1 MGTGSCLG
9 RVAGLCGGVLIVVG
23 ATSYHGVRA
32 QSATSD
38 GTATDSRIT
47 AIEQQIQALQ
57 QELSHVKADL
67 SAKDEQLRQSQE
79 QTKQVQAQVQA
90 VENRKPLVTF
100 PAGRPTISSEDG
112 QYSLAIGA
120 LVQFDVGGYFQ
131 NSSNSPNVQPPGARD
146 LNNGENLRRGRIY
159 VVGTMGDFTLNIT
172 PDFGGSPDGVATIY
186 QANINY
192 TYKPVTVTIGY
203 FQPWFSLY
211 DAMLPQDFLLLER
224 PSVVEIAR
232 NVVAGDARASFGAKA
247 SGDDYF
253 ASLYLT
259 GASYG
264 SQSSSLL
271 NDQQTGIVGRLATRP
286 LRGKDW
292 NTHIGINGSKAFHL
306 NESDSASV
314 NQSIQLRNQPELR
327 IDQNRL
333 IDTGVIPASG
343 ADTYGIELAANW
355 RNFMVMAEY
364 IRIDVD
370 QDQPTGPSPN
380 LTFQGGYIE
389 GSWVITG
396 ESHPYLTGAASYGR
410 PSPEHP
416 FSLETGEWG
425 AWELVARYSI
435 MDLDS
440 DTNDGEPAASTGG
453 VFGGVQQV
461 YSVGVN
467 WYPNDFLRFQ
477 LQFSHVDV
485 DRRAASNGTTQV
497 GQNFE
502 DIALRSQ
509 LAF

>member
-1 MGTGSCLG
+1 MRTQPSRG
-9 RVAGLCGGVLIVVG
+9 RVAKCFGLVLFAFV
-23 ATSYHGVRA
+23 ATLPHAILA
-32 QSATSD
+32 Q
-38 GTATDSRIT
+38 TATPDSSTNERIKT
-47 AIEQQIQALQ
+47 IEQQIQALQ
-57 QELSHVKADL
+57 QELSRVKADL
-67 SAKDEQLRQSQE
+67 SVKDEQLRQSQE
-79 QTKQVQAQVQA
+79 QTRQVQAQVEA

-120 LVQFDVGGYFQ
+120 LVQFDAGGYFQ
-131 NSSNSPNVQPPGARD
+131 NSSNDENVQPPGARD
-146 LNNGENLRRGRIY
+146 LDNGENLRRGRIY
-159 VVGTMGDFTLNIT
+159 VVGQMGDFTLNIT

-192 TYKPVTVTIGY
+192 TFSPVTVTIGY

-224 PSVVEIAR
+224 PSAVEIAR

-247 SGDDYF
+247 SGEDYF

-264 SQSSSLL
+264 SQSANLL
-271 NDQQTGIVGRLATRP
+271 NDQQTGIVGRVATRP

-306 NESDSASV
+306 NENDSASV
-314 NQSIQLRNQPELR
+314 HQAVQLRNQPELR

-333 IDTGVIPASG
+333 IDTGLIPASG

-355 RNFMVMAEY
+355 RNFTVMAEY

-396 ESHPYLTGAASYGR
+396 ESHPYLTNAASYGR

-416 FSLETGEWG
+416 FSLKTGGWG
-425 AWELVARYSI
+425 AWEVVARYSI
-435 MDLDS
+435 LDLDS

-453 VFGGVQQV
+453 VFGGLQQV
-461 YSVGVN
+461 YSVGLN

-485 DRRAASNGTTQV
+485 DRRDASNGTTQV